1 VDNFAI
7 IDLKTGFEMLPSTAI
22 QMSAYENIYVET
34 LKRKTD
40 IGLTFEEENHLY
52 KLNGTGLVSVTQV
65 LQKAGIIDFSKVPP
79 QILEAARKFGT
90 AAHKACELFDKG
102 TLDER
107 SLDHNLWPYL
117 DGWVAFKKE
126 YNFEFLAIEQ
136 PIGSTIYRVAG
147 TPDRIAKSDKRRR
160 LAVLLGPEG
169 TYKVTE
175 YTNKG
180 DWQVFLAALSVVNW
194 KEINLK

>member
-1 VDNFAI
+1 
-7 IDLKTGFEMLPSTAI
+7 MLPSTAI
-22 QMSAYENIYVET
+22 QMAAYENIYAET

-40 IGLTFEEENHLY
+40 IDLTFEEENHLY
-52 KLNGTGLVSVTQV
+52 KLNGMGLISVTQI

-79 QILEAARKFGT
+79 HILEAARKFGIAT
-90 AAHKACELFDKG
+90 HKTCELFDKG
-102 TLDER
+102 TLNER
-107 SLDHNLWPYL
+107 ALDPNLWPYL
-117 DGWVAFKKE
+117 DGWVACKKD
-126 YNFEFLAIEQ
+126 YKFDFVAIEQ
-136 PIGSTIYRVAG
+136 PIASTVYHVAG
-147 TPDRIAKSDKRRR
+147 MPDRIAKSDKRRR